1 METKYTLDNLSTTER
16 YIRVGISIAAI
27 VAAMESSLGSGVFAA
42 INVTAIAVA
51 FTALIGWDPVRAGAS
66 YVKSQLQLS
75 ARRPAV
81 MQGR

>member
-16 YIRVGISIAAI
+16 YMRFGASVVAI
-27 VAAMESSLGSGVFAA
+27 IAAMESSVGSSLFAA
-42 INVTAIAVA
+42 INFTAIAVA
-51 FTALIGWDPVRAGAS
+51 STAIIGWDPLKAGVS